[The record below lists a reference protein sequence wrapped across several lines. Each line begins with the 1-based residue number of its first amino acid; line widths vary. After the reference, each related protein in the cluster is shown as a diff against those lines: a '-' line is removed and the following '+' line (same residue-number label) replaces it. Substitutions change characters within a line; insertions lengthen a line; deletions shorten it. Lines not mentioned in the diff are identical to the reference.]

1 MSPRWQWLRGAPRG
15 LAVVLGGAAVA
26 IALQTREKPPELPT
40 TEELAVGEPEPTGS
54 NPPAPTNL
62 GSGWLLR
69 SGGWYIRVDGA
80 EIELPSFARATPD
93 PKLEEIACP
102 LSPFD
107 DLIVRQAKLHG
118 FDWRLI
124 AALIFEES
132 RFKPDSLSSKGA
144 VGLMQVRAIA
154 AEQVGMERFHAP
166 SDNIQAGVKYLRH
179 LDGLFDS
186 ARGEDRLRLVLAAY
200 NMGPSHVRDA
210 QSLAQRYGY
219 DPNRWNFS
227 MDRILPL
234 LEEPRFH
241 KDLPSGFARGRDT
254 VSYVDRVVR
263 RYEQY
268 QREMSDAPAIT
279 ADALSSDDRFE
290 DG

>member
-1 MSPRWQWLRGAPRG
+1 MSWRRQWLRGAPRG
-15 LAVVLGGAAVA
+15 VAVVVGGAAVA
-26 IALQTREKPPELPT
+26 LALQHEDATPQPPEVFAPSVAAKTVTHLP
-40 TEELAVGEPEPTGS
+40 
-54 NPPAPTNL
+54 PPAPK
-62 GSGWLLR
+62 GAGWLLR

-93 PKLEEIACP
+93 TKLEEIACP

-132 RFKPDSLSSKGA
+132 RFKPDSLSPKGA

-154 AEQVGMERFHAP
+154 AEQVGMDRFHAP
-166 SDNIQAGVKYLRH
+166 ADNIQAGVKYLRH
-179 LDGLFDS
+179 LDGIFEA

-200 NMGPSHVRDA
+200 NMGPAHVRDA
-210 QSLAQRYGY
+210 QTLAQRYGY
-219 DPNRWNFS
+219 DPNRWSLS
-227 MDRILPL
+227 MERILPL

-254 VSYVDRVVR
+254 VLYVDRVVR